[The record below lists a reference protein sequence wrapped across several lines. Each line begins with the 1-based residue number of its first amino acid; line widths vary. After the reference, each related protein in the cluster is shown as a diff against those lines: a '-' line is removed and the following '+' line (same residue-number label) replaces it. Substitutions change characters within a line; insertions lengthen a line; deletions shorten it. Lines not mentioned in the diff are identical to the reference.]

1 MDSGQSRGKRMICGG
16 RTAVRSALYKAAIV
30 AMRHN
35 PVSQTWYERL
45 VAVGKPKK
53 VAIVACM
60 RKLLNILNA
69 MVRTARPWK
78 EGPHLGAPMLRVALC
93 HMRPSGLHPSWWVG
107 NPALEGER
115 AIEKVDV
122 RESSLAKQIDI
133 LLR

>member
-78 EGPHLGAPMLRVALC
+78 EGAAPGRTDAEGGLVSHEAEWT
-93 HMRPSGLHPSWWVG
+93 PSLMVGRQPS
-107 NPALEGER
+107 P
-115 AIEKVDV
+115 
-122 RESSLAKQIDI
+122 
-133 LLR
+133 